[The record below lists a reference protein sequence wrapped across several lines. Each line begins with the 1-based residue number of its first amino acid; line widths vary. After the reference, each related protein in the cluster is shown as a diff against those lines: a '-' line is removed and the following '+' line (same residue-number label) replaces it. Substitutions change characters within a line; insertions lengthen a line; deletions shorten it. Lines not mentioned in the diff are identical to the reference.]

1 MKDTKLTKEVAG
13 RRAGML
19 AVVSLLAGIAGGWT
33 IHHAQRGA
41 EAVQR
46 IAPVPVSSKGQ
57 PEEAAQM
64 KQAADAQAGPLL
76 ERLKTE
82 PANADVLIRLGNLYY
97 DAQQYPLAVDY
108 YHRALNVQPANA
120 SVRTDMATA
129 YWYMGSTDSALA
141 EFNKA
146 LAYEPNNPNTLFNL
160 GLVRWKGKR
169 DAAGALGDWQKL
181 LAANP
186 NYDGKDKV
194 TQMIAEVRSAQK

>member
-1 MKDTKLTKEVAG
+1 MKEIAG

-19 AVVSLLAGIAGGWT
+19 AVVSLLTGIAGGWT
-33 IHHAQRGA
+33 IHHAQRGT
-41 EAVQR
+41 EAVER
-46 IAPVPVSSKGQ
+46 SVPVSVSVKGHA
-57 PEEAAQM
+57 EEAAQLR
-64 KQAADAQAGPLL
+64 QAADVQAGPLV
-76 ERLKTE
+76 ERLKAE
-82 PANADVLIRLGNLYY
+82 PGNADVLIQLGNLYY
-97 DAQQYPLAVDY
+97 DAQQYSLAVDY
-108 YHRALNVQPANA
+108 YHRALNAQPANA

-129 YWYMGSTDSALA
+129 YWYMGSTDSAIA

-146 LAYEPNNPNTLFNL
+146 LTYEPNNPNALFNL

-194 TQMIAEVRSAQK
+194 NQMIAEVKRGQQ